1 MKDRIVAPFHGTH
14 RASEVREHTIASRA
28 PATP

>member
-1 MKDRIVAPFHGTH
+1 MTAFIVAQFQGTH